1 MDLIRH
7 THIHTYTHTRFL
19 NSCLMPNFDQDQ
31 ENRRLKESQT
41 RGGGGGRVVIG
52 YVSPTSKRVKIV
64 PIFRSF
70 SPSTKF

>member
-7 THIHTYTHTRFL
+7 THTHTLFL

-41 RGGGGGRVVIG
+41 RGGGGGGGRVVIG